1 VTFRNWMLAGLVLA
15 SAAAN
20 VAHAATAQP
29 GVMLDRSEIGF
40 ISKQMN
46 VPVEGKF
53 KRFTANV
60 VFDPARLDAS
70 RAELSIDMDSIDLGS
85 PMAETEVKRKGWFD
99 TANNP
104 RAKFVSTGI
113 KNLGPGKFEV
123 TGKLTIKGTTRDI
136 VIPFTMQSAGAAG
149 TIAEGRFVMKRLDYK
164 IGDGPWADVGVVAD
178 EVEVRIKMALAGKQ
192 GGR

>member
-1 VTFRNWMLAGLVLA
+1 MTSLPVTCRDLILAGLVLA
-15 SAAAN
+15 SAA
-20 VAHAATAQP
+20 VHAQP
-29 GVMLDRSEIGF
+29 GMILDRSEIGF

-53 KRFTANV
+53 KRFTADV
-60 VFDPARLDAS
+60 VFNPARLDAS

-99 TANNP
+99 TANSP

-113 KNLGPGKFEV
+113 KNISPGKFEV
-123 TGKLTIKGTTRDI
+123 AGKLTIKGTTKDI
-136 VIPFTMQSAGAAG
+136 VVPFTTHSTGAGG

-192 GGR
+192 VMH